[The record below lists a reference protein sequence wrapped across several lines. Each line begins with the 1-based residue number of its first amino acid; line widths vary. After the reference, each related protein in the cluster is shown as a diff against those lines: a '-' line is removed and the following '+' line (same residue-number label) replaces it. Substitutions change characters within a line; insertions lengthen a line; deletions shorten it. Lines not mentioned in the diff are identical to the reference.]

1 MKNLASELYRKSHGN
16 CAQAVAMAW
25 HSKTSQGANLSKELA
40 HCGHGQAPTGL
51 CGALYALHR
60 IVGPEKAEHF
70 TGCFAEASG
79 GHTTC
84 KGIRAA
90 KTMSCIKCVE
100 VAASLLHKHTQKS

>member
-25 HSKTSQGANLSKELA
+25 HSKTSQGANLSKELVR
-40 HCGHGQAPTGL
+40 CGRGQAPAGL

-60 IVGPEKAEHF
+60 IAGPENAEHL
-70 TGCFAEASG
+70 TGSFAKASG

-84 KGIRAA
+84 KDIRAA
-90 KTMSCIKCVE
+90 KTMPCIECVE
-100 VAASLLHKHTQKS
+100 VAASLLDKHSQNS